1 MDMEKKKMITNVE
14 PKKNT
19 AQKFLKEW
27 KRKKSEDEKEF
38 LQEINNP
45 QHKKKMEKL
54 SGKIVKN
61 GVITA

>member
-1 MDMEKKKMITNVE
+1 MEKKKTSNNIGS
-14 PKKNT
+14 KKN
-19 AQKFLKEW
+19 AAHKSLKEW

-38 LQEINNP
+38 LQEINGS
-45 QHKKKMEKL
+45 QHKKKMETL